1 MSGDSPARWND
12 ADRQAMTR
20 ALELAR
26 RGMYGTDPNPRVGC
40 VLMREGAVVG
50 EGWHE
55 RAGGPHAEVAALTAA
70 GNAARGATA
79 YVTLEPCNHYG
90 RTPPCSLALIEAGV
104 ARVIYAIDDPNP
116 EVAGAGAAR
125 LRGQGIAVDSG
136 LMAADAEALNVGY
149 FKRRRSG
156 RPFVRVKLAAS
167 LDGRTALANG
177 ESRWITSEAA
187 RSEVQHF
194 RARSSVVLTG
204 IGTILA
210 DDPQMNVRLGEGSRQ
225 PLRVVLDSRLRTPP
239 ASRVLD
245 QPGTALLI
253 ATQDDA
259 KKREALE
266 GRGSEIA
273 IVPAAD
279 GRPDLGAVL
288 DLLGTRGAN
297 EVWVEA
303 GAGLAGAFVRQQLF
317 DELLIYLA
325 PTLLGSDA
333 RPLLEL
339 PALAALQDR
348 PRLRFTECV
357 AAGDDLRITAVPE

>member
-1 MSGDSPARWND
+1 MA
-12 ADRQAMTR
+12 R
-20 ALELAR
+20 ALDLAR
-26 RGMYGTDPNPRVGC
+26 RGLHGTDPNPRVGC
-40 VLMREGAVVG
+40 VLVHGGAVVG

-125 LRGQGIAVDSG
+125 LRGQGIGVDSG
-136 LMAADAEALNVGY
+136 LMATEAEELNAGY

-187 RSEVQHF
+187 RSDVQHF

-210 DDPQMNVRLGEGSRQ
+210 DDPQMNVRLGDSSRQ

-239 ASRVLD
+239 AARVID
-245 QPGTALLI
+245 GPGSALLL

-259 KKREALE
+259 QKRQALE
-266 GRGSEIA
+266 GRGAEIA
-273 IVPAAD
+273 IVPATD

-288 DLLGTRGAN
+288 DLLGKRGAN

-325 PTLLGSDA
+325 PTFLGPDA
-333 RPLLEL
+333 LPLLQL
-339 PALAALQDR
+339 PALAALDDR

-357 AAGDDLRITAVPE
+357 AAGDDLRITAVRE

>member
-1 MSGDSPARWND
+1 MSADSPARWTD
-12 ADRQAMTR
+12 ADRQAMAR
-20 ALELAR
+20 ALDLAR
-26 RGMYGTDPNPRVGC
+26 RGLHGTDPNPRVGC
-40 VLMREGAVVG
+40 VLVHGGAVVG

-70 GNAARGATA
+70 GDAARGATA

-116 EVAGAGAAR
+116 EVAGAGATR
-125 LRGQGIAVDSG
+125 LRGQGVAVDSG
-136 LMAADAEALNVGY
+136 LMATEAEALNAGY

-187 RSEVQHF
+187 RSDVQHF

-210 DDPQMNVRLGEGSRQ
+210 DDPQMNVRLGDSSRQ

-239 ASRVLD
+239 AARVID
-245 QPGTALLI
+245 GPGSALLL

-259 KKREALE
+259 QKRGALE
-266 GRGSEIA
+266 GRGAEIA
-273 IVPAAD
+273 MVPATD

-288 DLLGTRGAN
+288 DLLGKRGAN

-325 PTLLGSDA
+325 PTLLGPDA
-333 RPLLEL
+333 RPLLQL
-339 PALAALQDR
+339 PALAALDDR

-357 AAGDDLRITAVPE
+357 AAGDDLRITAVRE